1 MAARKKTAEPALPP
15 EIEGQLTMFV
25 NAVRDGEA
33 ADWTAL
39 DSLSLGDLVRSLV
52 AADAGLM
59 MRAAERRTSVA
70 VGLFLGGPGR
80 WVTCR
85 DQRELLAVLTEAVS
99 VCERVCG
106 LEVPEPTPKAR
117 SRQKRT

>member
-1 MAARKKTAEPALPP
+1 MAPRKKSASEVLPP
-15 EIEGQLTMFV
+15 EIEGQLNLFV
-25 NAVRDGEA
+25 NAVRDGES

-39 DSLSLGDLVRSLV
+39 DSISFGDLVRALV

-59 MRAAERRTSVA
+59 LRAAERRTSVA

-85 DQRELLAVLTEAVS
+85 DQRELLAVLTEALS

-117 SRQKRT
+117 SRQKRS